1 MPLIFYVNSNL
12 SKFKECKKIILGNC
26 KKFWILILVNWAIPQ
41 IPNLTRFKGESRWKC
56 KTSYFKRFW
65 SIVSWI
71 KVLWNGI
78 EIVSDPK
85 PTQTPLTIVTSALY
99 EKASNAE
106 YSDISLDYFLV
117 KTDRYASMWIKK
129 DKKSKKP

>member
-1 MPLIFYVNSNL
+1 M
-12 SKFKECKKIILGNC
+12 
-26 KKFWILILVNWAIPQ
+26 
-41 IPNLTRFKGESRWKC
+41 
-56 KTSYFKRFW
+56 
-65 SIVSWI
+65 SWI